1 MSKFQRICPALQS
14 RDVDGHN
21 HPARPLDIDKAAVFL
36 IKNFGDDSAVVA
48 YSRAC
53 CCQCRGDENAAREW
67 NAVMRR
73 IVELLF
79 SKREGPLH

>member
-1 MSKFQRICPALQS
+1 MSKIQRTCPVVQS
-14 RDVDGHN
+14 RDTEGHD
-21 HPARPLDIDKAAVFL
+21 HPTKPLDIDKAAVFL
-36 IKNFGDDSAVVA
+36 IKQFGDDSAAVA
-48 YSRAC
+48 YSRSC

-79 SKREGPLH
+79 SQRKGPLH